1 MADLT
6 EQSLEMV
13 LANLKTI
20 TMERTQDGDGN
31 PWRVHLEGSYTRDEV
46 QAILYLMDKGAE

>member
-1 MADLT
+1 MELS
-6 EQSLEMV
+6 EKNLEMV